1 MRPRLLDS
9 LQSYGGRAFLR
20 DLLAGITVAIVAL
33 PLAIGFAIASG
44 VTPAQGIWT
53 AIIGGFLI
61 SAFGG
66 SRVQIGGPT
75 GAFVPII
82 AGIVATQGYSGLALA
97 TILAGVMLITMGL
110 LRLGALIKYI
120 PFPVIA
126 GFTSGIAVIIL
137 VGQIRELLGLH
148 TALPVNALQQIGTI
162 VRHLHETDWRPLGI
176 GLGTIAT
183 MALWPQRLRAVPSAI
198 IALIGLTI
206 IAGALHF
213 PIETIGSR
221 FGGVPQGFPAL
232 HLPALSFSRTQA
244 LILPAFTIAMLGAI
258 ESLLSAMVA
267 DGMIG
272 SRHDS
277 NQELIGQGLAN
288 FVSPWFGGIAATG
301 AIART
306 ATNVRSGGRT
316 PVAGMVHALALLAIV
331 LVAAPLARFIPLATF
346 SGVLIVVAWRM
357 GEWHNFAAMARGPQG
372 DFWVL
377 LVTFALTVAFGLTV
391 AVGIGLL
398 IAAALFVRQMEAV
411 TQIQI
416 VTPESD
422 LDTGVDS
429 VREKI
434 VPQGVVVYRFEGPLF
449 FGVAEKLE
457 AALERSTAMPRV
469 VIFRMRNV
477 PAIDGTALRALNLVR
492 ERFTRR
498 ETRIIFSGL
507 QPQPMKVLFED
518 GFVDTIGLE
527 NICANIDAALE
538 RARQMLES

>member
-9 LQSYGGRAFLR
+9 LQNYGGRAFLR

-82 AGIVATQGYSGLALA
+82 AGIVASQGYSGLALA
-97 TILAGVMLITMGL
+97 TILAGVMLMTMGL

-137 VGQIRELLGLH
+137 VGQLRELLGLH
-148 TALPVNALQQIGTI
+148 TALPVNALQQVGTI
-162 VRHLHETDWRPLGI
+162 LRHLQETDWRPLVI
-176 GLGTIAT
+176 GLGTIGT

-221 FGGVPQGFPAL
+221 FGGIPQGFPAL
-232 HLPALSFSRTQA
+232 HLPTFSFSRIQA

-267 DGMIG
+267 DGMIA

-288 FVSPWFGGIAATG
+288 LVSPWFGGIAATG

-346 SGVLIVVAWRM
+346 SGVLMVVAWRM
-357 GEWHNFAAMARGPQG
+357 GEWHNFAAMVRGPRG

-411 TQIQI
+411 MQIQI

-457 AALERSTAMPRV
+457 AALERSTVMPRV

-507 QPQPMKVLFED
+507 QPQPMKVLFEG

-538 RARQMLES
+538 RARQMIES

>member
-9 LQSYGGRAFLR
+9 LQSYSGRAFLR

-82 AGIVATQGYSGLALA
+82 AGIVASQGYSGLALA
-97 TILAGVMLITMGL
+97 TILAGVMLMTMGL

-137 VGQIRELLGLH
+137 VGQLRELLGLH
-148 TALPVNALQQIGTI
+148 SALPVNTLQQVGTI
-162 VRHLHETDWRPLGI
+162 LRHLQETDWRPLVI
-176 GLGTIAT
+176 GLGTIGT

-221 FGGVPQGFPAL
+221 FGGIPQGLPAL
-232 HLPALSFSRTQA
+232 HLPTLCFSRIQA

-267 DGMIG
+267 DGMIA

-288 FVSPWFGGIAATG
+288 LVSPWFGGIAATG

-346 SGVLIVVAWRM
+346 SGVLMVVAWRM
-357 GEWHNFAAMARGPQG
+357 GEWHNFAAMVRGPRG

-377 LVTFALTVAFGLTV
+377 LVTFVLTVAFGLTV

-457 AALERSTAMPRV
+457 AALERSTVMPRV

-507 QPQPMKVLFED
+507 QPQPMKVLFEG

-538 RARQMLES
+538 RARQMIES

>member
-9 LQSYGGRAFLR
+9 LQSYSGRAFLR

-82 AGIVATQGYSGLALA
+82 AGIVASQGYSGLALA
-97 TILAGVMLITMGL
+97 TILAGVMLMTMGL

-137 VGQIRELLGLH
+137 VGQLRELLGLH
-148 TALPVNALQQIGTI
+148 SALPVNTLQQVGTI
-162 VRHLHETDWRPLGI
+162 LRHLQETDWRPLVI
-176 GLGTIAT
+176 GLGTIGT

-221 FGGVPQGFPAL
+221 FGGIPQGLPAL
-232 HLPALSFSRTQA
+232 HLPTLSFSRIQA

-267 DGMIG
+267 DGMIA

-288 FVSPWFGGIAATG
+288 LVSPWFGGIAATG

-346 SGVLIVVAWRM
+346 SGVLMVVAWRM
-357 GEWHNFAAMARGPQG
+357 GEWHNFAAMVRGPRG

-377 LVTFALTVAFGLTV
+377 LVTFVLTVAFGLTV

-457 AALERSTAMPRV
+457 AALERSTVMPRV

-507 QPQPMKVLFED
+507 QPQPMKVLFEG

-538 RARQMLES
+538 RARQMIES

>member
-9 LQSYGGRAFLR
+9 LQSYSGRAFLR
-20 DLLAGITVAIVAL
+20 DSLAGITVAIVAL

-137 VGQIRELLGLH
+137 VGQMRELLGLH

-162 VRHLHETDWRPLGI
+162 VRHLHETDWRPLVI
-176 GLGTIAT
+176 GLGTIVT

-206 IAGALHF
+206 IARALHF

-221 FGGVPQGFPAL
+221 FGGIPQGFPAL
-232 HLPALSFSRTQA
+232 HLPAFSFSRIQA

-267 DGMIG
+267 DGMIA

-288 FVSPWFGGIAATG
+288 FISPWFGGIAATG

-316 PVAGMVHALALLAIV
+316 PVAGMVHAVALLAIV

-372 DFWVL
+372 GFL
-377 LVTFALTVAFGLTV
+377 GFAGHVCAHGGLRPDGSGGNRVAYSRG
-391 AVGIGLL
+391 A
-398 IAAALFVRQMEAV
+398 
-411 TQIQI
+411 
-416 VTPESD
+416 
-422 LDTGVDS
+422 
-429 VREKI
+429 
-434 VPQGVVVYRFEGPLF
+434 
-449 FGVAEKLE
+449 
-457 AALERSTAMPRV
+457 
-469 VIFRMRNV
+469 FR
-477 PAIDGTALRALNLVR
+477 
-492 ERFTRR
+492 
-498 ETRIIFSGL
+498 
-507 QPQPMKVLFED
+507 
-518 GFVDTIGLE
+518 
-527 NICANIDAALE
+527 
-538 RARQMLES
+538 

>member
-1 MRPRLLDS
+1 MGPRLFDYF
-9 LQSYGGRAFLR
+9 QEYDGNTFLR

-44 VTPAQGIWT
+44 VTPTQGLWT
-53 AIIGGFLI
+53 AIVAGFLI

-82 AGIVATQGYSGLALA
+82 AGIVAAQGYDGLAVA
-97 TILAGVMLITMGL
+97 TLMAGVMLIAIGA

-120 PFPVIA
+120 PYPVIA
-126 GFTSGIAVIIL
+126 GFTSGIAVIIFI
-137 VGQIRELLGLH
+137 GQLRELLGLRV
-148 TALPVNALQQIGTI
+148 ALPVNALPQLGTLAG
-162 VRHLHETDWRPLGI
+162 HLGQTQWQALLI
-176 GLGTIAT
+176 GLTTIAIMT
-183 MALWPQRLRAVPSAI
+183 FWPQRWRVLPSAI
-198 IALIGLTI
+198 FALIGLTI
-206 IAGALHF
+206 LAQFLAF

-221 FGGVPQGFPAL
+221 FGGIPQGFPSL
-232 HLPALSFSRTQA
+232 RLPAISFGRIQM
-244 LILPAFTIAMLGAI
+244 LMLPAFTIAMLGAI

-272 SRHDS
+272 RRHDS

-288 FVSPWFGGIAATG
+288 LVSPLCGGIPATG

-316 PVAGMVHALALLAIV
+316 PIAGMVHSATLLVIV
-331 LVAAPLARFIPLATF
+331 LVAAPVARFIPLATF

-357 GEWHNFAAMARGPQG
+357 GEWHNFGIMARGPRG

-391 AVGIGLL
+391 AVGLGLL
-398 IAAALFVRQMEAV
+398 IAAALFIRQMEAV
-411 TQIQI
+411 TQIHL

-422 LDTGVDS
+422 LEVGGES
-429 VREKI
+429 VRGKEI
-434 VPQGVVVYRFEGPLF
+434 PPGVLVYRFEGPLF

-457 AALERSTAMPRV
+457 AALERSSAIPPV

-477 PAIDGTALRALNLVR
+477 PAIDATGLRVLNLVR
-492 ERFTRR
+492 EKFERRGTRMV
-498 ETRIIFSGL
+498 FSGV
-507 QPQPMKVLFED
+507 QPQPMKVLFE
-518 GFVDTIGLE
+518 GGLVDTIGLE

-538 RARQMLES
+538 RAHAILAS